1 MRALGVEGDEEW
13 EEAAEVKSE
22 ILQKKRKFLSEMMK
36 FFQVGK
42 VDISCESAFPK
53 CPKSKWLQIF
63 EKEKEILIRA
73 QQ

>member
-13 EEAAEVKSE
+13 VEAAEVLIRNIAE
-22 ILQKKRKFLSEMMK
+22 REMMK

-42 VDISCESAFPK
+42 VDISCESTFPK
-53 CPKSKWLQIF
+53 CPKSMWLQIL